1 MRDFFVTAVWTVAFV
16 VFLFGL
22 ALLTSCSSAT
32 RIATYCI
39 ENPHKCD

>member
-1 MRDFFVTAVWTVAFV
+1 MRDFFVTAIWTMVFVAT
-16 VFLFGL
+16 LFGV
-22 ALLTSCSSAT
+22 ALLMGCSSAT